1 MKKIVIINDVN
12 TRGNDSIDRFK
23 RLGEEFGYTVEIA
36 EDLCSDS
43 MEEFSEWFL
52 KMEKEGPDAVPYNES
67 LAKAM
72 EDAEIVVT
80 AMSALPT
87 RAIDRAAGLRAACIM
102 RSGVENIDLQHAT
115 KQGVKVINAPGRL
128 AVPVSEFTVGLM
140 IAEMKN
146 IARSHMRI
154 MNRDFSDDDFCNTEY
169 TVNLK
174 GKNVGIV
181 GCGAVGRRV
190 ARIMKAFEANV
201 LVYDPFCRKESL
213 EKEGFCVME
222 LNELCR
228 KSDVISVHY
237 RLTADTKGLLGK
249 EQFAL
254 MKPTCVLI
262 NTARAGLV
270 DEEAMMDALQNHRIG
285 GAGLDVFHQEPLPD
299 GHPFYTMD
307 NVTLTGHLAGW
318 SSNAFEMTVDIMIH
332 ALRHYFE
339 TGEWINVVN
348 KEVL

>member
-1 MKKIVIINDVN
+1 MKKLVMIDDVN
-12 TRGNDSIDRFK
+12 TKGNDSIDKIRA
-23 RLGEEFGYTVEIA
+23 LAEEFGYETVIV
-36 EDLCSDS
+36 DDRCSDS
-43 MEEFSEWFL
+43 MEEFSENFL
-52 KMEKEGPDAVPYNES
+52 KMEQEGPDALPLNEE
-67 LAKAM
+67 LVAAM
-72 EDAEIVVT
+72 DGAEIVVT

-87 RAIDRAAGLRAACIM
+87 QAVNASKDLNAACIM
-102 RSGVENIDLQHAT
+102 RSGVENINLENAT
-115 KQGVKVINAPGRL
+115 ARGIKVINAPGRL

-146 IARSHMRI
+146 IARGHMRI
-154 MNRDFSDDDFCNTEY
+154 MNHDFSDDDFCNTEY

-181 GCGAVGRRV
+181 GCGAVGSRV
-190 ARIMKAFEANV
+190 AKIMKAFEANV
-201 LVYDPFCRKESL
+201 MVYDPFCKKEAL
-213 EKEGFCVME
+213 EAQGYQVME

-228 KSDVISVHY
+228 EADVITVHF
-237 RLTADTKGLLGK
+237 RLTKETKGMLGK

-270 DEEAMMDALQNHRIG
+270 DEDAMMDALINHKIG
-285 GAGLDVFHQEPLPD
+285 GAGLDVFHQEPLPEN
-299 GHPFYTMD
+299 HPFYSMD

-318 SSNAFEMTVDIMIH
+318 SSNAFEMTVDIMLG

>member
-1 MKKIVIINDVN
+1 MKKIVLINDVN
-12 TRGNDSIDRFK
+12 TRGNTSIERLK
-23 RLGEEFGYTVEIA
+23 SLGEDFGYTVEVV
-36 EDLCSDS
+36 EDLCSDN

-52 KMEKEGPDAVPYNES
+52 KMETQGPDALPFNENLS
-67 LAKAM
+67 RAM

-87 RAIDRAAGLRAACIM
+87 KAVNNAPNLKAACIM
-102 RSGVENIDLQHAT
+102 RSGIENIDIKNAT
-115 KQGVKVINAPGRL
+115 EKGIRVINAPGRL

-154 MNRDFSDDDFCNTEY
+154 VNHDFSEDDFCNTEY

-181 GCGAVGRRV
+181 GCGAVGARV
-190 ARIMKAFEANV
+190 AKIMKAFEANV
-201 LVYDPFCRKESL
+201 LVYDPFCKKEDL
-213 EKEGFCVME
+213 EKEGYQVME
-222 LNELCR
+222 LNDLCR
-228 KSDVISVHY
+228 EADVISLHF
-237 RLTADTKGLLGK
+237 RLTPETKGMIGK
-249 EQFAL
+249 DQFAL

-270 DEEAMMDALQNHRIG
+270 EEDPMMDALINHKIG

-299 GHPFYTMD
+299 NHPFYTMD

-318 SSNAFEMTVDIMIH
+318 SSNAFEITVDIMLS

>member
-12 TRGNDSIDRFK
+12 TKDNDSIDKFK
-23 RLGEEFGYTVEIA
+23 KLGEEFGYKTEVVD
-36 EDLCSDS
+36 DLCSDS

-52 KMEKEGPDAVPYNES
+52 KMEQEGPDAVPLNEK
-67 LAKAM
+67 LIEAM
-72 EDAEIVVT
+72 RDADIVIT
-80 AMSALPT
+80 AMSAIPT
-87 RAIDRAAGLRAACIM
+87 KAVDGAENLKAACIM
-102 RSGVENIDLQHAT
+102 RSGVENINLKNAT
-115 KQGVKVINAPGRL
+115 KKKIPVINTPGRL

-146 IARSHMRI
+146 IARSNMRI
-154 MNRDFSDDDFCNTEY
+154 LNHDFSDADFCNTSY

-174 GKNVGIV
+174 GKNIGIV
-181 GCGAVGRRV
+181 GCGAVGARV
-190 ARIMKAFEANV
+190 AKIMKAFEANV
-201 LVYDPFCRKESL
+201 LIYDPFCKEEDL
-213 EKEGFCVME
+213 REQGYEPVE
-222 LNELCR
+222 LDELCR
-228 KSDVISVHY
+228 KADVISLHF
-237 RLTADTKGLLGK
+237 RLTPETKGMIGK
-249 EQFAL
+249 EQFSL

-270 DEEAMMDALQNHRIG
+270 DEEAMMDALVNHRIG
-285 GAGLDVFHQEPLPD
+285 GAGLDVWHQEPLPEE
-299 GHPFYTMD
+299 HPFYTLD

-318 SSNAFEMTVDIMIH
+318 SSNAFEMTVDIMLG